1 MDECQKSFE
10 ELKKYLIS
18 PPLLSPSKQGES
30 LSLYLAVCLTAVRSA
45 LIREGDGVQL
55 PVYYISK
62 AFQGVEERYP
72 TMEKLAQALVVAA

>member
-10 ELKKYLIS
+10 ELKKYLTS
-18 PPLLSPSKQGES
+18 LPLLSPSKQGES
-30 LSLYLAVCLTAVRSA
+30 LSLYLAVCLTTVRSA

-62 AFQGVEERYP
+62 AFHGVEERYP
-72 TMEKLAQALVVAA
+72 TMEKLALALVVAT